1 MARKKVKQRKS
12 KYGWIPKII
21 YVRGK
26 KKYEFLLNKKPMSK
40 PDAADV
46 FSVIYSDSDSAKL
59 IMKIGFKR
67 MIKK

>member
-1 MARKKVKQRKS
+1 MATKKKS

-26 KKYEFLLNKKPMSK
+26 KKYEFVLNKKPMSK
-40 PDAADV
+40 TDAADV
-46 FSVIYSDSDSAKL
+46 FSVIYSNADHAKL

-67 MIKK
+67 DKI